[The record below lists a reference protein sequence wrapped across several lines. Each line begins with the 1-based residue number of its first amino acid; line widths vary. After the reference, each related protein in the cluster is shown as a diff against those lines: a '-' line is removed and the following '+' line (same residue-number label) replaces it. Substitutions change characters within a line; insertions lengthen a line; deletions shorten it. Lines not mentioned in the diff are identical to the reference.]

1 MLTPI
6 WVMSSPLRSM
16 STRVDRTLD
25 GAGKK
30 RVSMTP
36 KRAHSSHTISRP
48 SGEMTLSRRSRVRAD
63 IFAAAGGAVDMVCT
77 LMIRLQLLRLDLFR
91 LLLFRLFLFC
101 LFLGSR
107 ALHLLAQARPDMGD
121 QLAIFRRLL
130 QLHDIAGPRQRNRH
144 EGLHLAGLRGHHHD
158 AVAEKHRLVDRMGDE
173 NHGLLVLFP
182 DAQQLLLQ

>member
-91 LLLFRLFLFC
+91 LFLFC

-121 QLAIFRRLL
+121 QLAVFRRLL
-130 QLHDIAGPRQRNRH
+130 QLHD
-144 EGLHLAGLRGHHHD
+144 
-158 AVAEKHRLVDRMGDE
+158 VAWAR
-173 NHGLLVLFP
+173 
-182 DAQQLLLQ
+182 